1 MPLGHRPREG
11 GKAAETR
18 KSGDRPCEQ
27 GNANA
32 VGCDGREMNMTAM
45 TKAAAKTGSA
55 ALSIVFVA
63 LIGATV
69 LFVAGHAQSATL
81 HDAAHDMRH
90 ATGFPC
96 H

>member
-1 MPLGHRPREG
+1 MNTTHR
-11 GKAAETR
+11 T
-18 KSGDRPCEQ
+18 
-27 GNANA
+27 
-32 VGCDGREMNMTAM
+32 T
-45 TKAAAKTGSA
+45 
-55 ALSIVFVA
+55 ALSSAGLLSILFVA